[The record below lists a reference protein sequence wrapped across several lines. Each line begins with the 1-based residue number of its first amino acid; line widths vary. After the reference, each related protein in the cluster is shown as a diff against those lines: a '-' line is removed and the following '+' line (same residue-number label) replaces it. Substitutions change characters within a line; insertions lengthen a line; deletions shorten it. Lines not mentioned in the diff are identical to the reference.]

1 MTISF
6 QTILPASLWGWDGK
20 NCDLFISFEAP
31 ELGGWKGL
39 LTPFEI
45 TGLDIHVT
53 CIIDSISFVINS
65 ATADGNV
72 ILQGQ
77 LQLEIKIIKQHN
89 HRFAYKYVVFTSITQ
104 KSFEHIS
111 HSSLLPGVKYVN
123 RFLTIP
129 ENAVSQGGN
138 Y

>member
-6 QTILPASLWGWDGK
+6 QTILPTSLWGWDGN
-20 NCDLFISFEAP
+20 NCHLLISFEAP
-31 ELGGWKGL
+31 ELGGWKNL
-39 LTPFEI
+39 LTPFE
-45 TGLDIHVT
+45 TAGLDIHVT
-53 CIIDSISFVINS
+53 HTIDSIFLCNYS
-65 ATADGNV
+65 ATSDGNI

-77 LQLEIKIIKQHN
+77 LQLEIKVVKQHN
-89 HRFAYKYVVFTSITQ
+89 YRFAYKYVVFTSISH

-123 RFLTIP
+123 RLLSIP
-129 ENAVSQGGN
+129 ENAVVQGGN